1 MLIVRMNA
9 ICADFISS
17 EPNTTYC
24 EVVKNAWYMVVM

>member
-24 EVVKNAWYMVVM
+24 EVVKKMHGTWL